1 MFIEEP
7 ESPIYALEG
16 SDRAFK
22 WVYSEVNKTI
32 DLKYVLWRVLNKTTG
47 QDHVMIQEA
56 VDGTV
61 TFNPNLAAEYRNRVE
76 KKKQATLVVKGV
88 TDEDSTVFSCLLM
101 STRGTPSDVESRIQL
116 VVTGNYFV
124 QMVNE

>member
-1 MFIEEP
+1 MFTEEP

-16 SDRAFK
+16 SNVAFQ

-32 DLKYVLWRVLNKTTG
+32 DLRFVLWRVLNKTTG
-47 QDHVMIQEA
+47 RDHVMIQEA

-61 TFNPNLAAEYRNRVE
+61 TINPNLAAEYRDRVE
-76 KKKQATLVVKGV
+76 KKKPATLVVKGV

-101 STRGTPSDVESRIQL
+101 STQGTPSNVESRIQL

-124 QMVNE
+124 HFVNE

>member
-16 SDRAFK
+16 SDVAFK

-32 DLKYVLWRVLNKTTG
+32 DLRYVLWRVLNKTTG
-47 QDHVMIQEA
+47 QDHVMIQEG

-61 TFNPNLAAEYRNRVE
+61 TVNPNLAAEYRNRVE
-76 KKKQATLVVKGV
+76 KKQQATLVVKGV

-101 STRGTPSDVESRIQL
+101 STLGTPSDVTSRIQL

-124 QMVNE
+124 